1 MRIITQIAEMQTTA
15 ESLRNSGKR
24 IGFVPTMGFLHDGHL
39 SLLHEA
45 KKYADVTVMSIFV
58 NPTQFGPTEDFEDYP
73 RDFERDVA
81 LAESAGCDI
90 IFYPDRHDVY
100 PDPYLTYVTV
110 EKITAV
116 LCGASRPTHF
126 RGVTTIVAKLFNI
139 VKPHV
144 AVFGQKDA
152 QQALVIKRMTADL
165 NFDVQIVVAPIVR
178 EPDGLAMSS
187 RNTYLLPHQ
196 RQQAVVLYQSL
207 QLAQKMIADGER
219 NATVIQQAMR
229 KLIEQQ
235 PDAQIDYISL
245 VDTTNLEPLQQLH
258 GEVLI
263 ALAVKIGKPRLIDNV
278 IVTIDPDRNER

>member
-1 MRIITQIAEMQTTA
+1 MKIITAVAEMQRTA

-39 SLLHEA
+39 SLVREA
-45 KKYADVTVMSIFV
+45 EKHADVTVMSIFV
-58 NPTQFGPTEDFEDYP
+58 NPTQFGPHEDFEDYP
-73 RDFERDVA
+73 RDFERDVT
-81 LAESAGCDI
+81 LAQSVGCDI
-90 IFYPDRHDVY
+90 IFYPDRHEMY

-110 EKITAV
+110 EKLTSV

-152 QQALVIKRMTADL
+152 QQAIVIKRMTADL
-165 NFDVQIVVAPIVR
+165 NFDIKIIVAPIVR

-207 QLAQKMIADGER
+207 QLARKMIDQGER
-219 NATVIQQAMR
+219 DAKVIQQAMR
-229 KLIEQQ
+229 SLIEQQ
-235 PDAQIDYISL
+235 PDAQIDYIEL
-245 VDTTNLEPLQQLH
+245 VDTTNLAPVQHLQ

-263 ALAVKIGKPRLIDNV
+263 ALAVKIGKPRLIDNI
-278 IVTIDPDRNER
+278 IVTIDPVRNET

>member
-1 MRIITQIAEMQTTA
+1 MKIITAVAEMQRTA

-39 SLLHEA
+39 SLVREA
-45 KKYADVTVMSIFV
+45 EKHADVTVMSIFV
-58 NPTQFGPTEDFEDYP
+58 NPTQFGPHEDFEDYP

-81 LAESAGCDI
+81 LAQSVGCDI
-90 IFYPDRHDVY
+90 IFYPDRHEMY

-110 EKITAV
+110 EKLTSV

-152 QQALVIKRMTADL
+152 QQAIVIKRMTADL
-165 NFDVQIVVAPIVR
+165 NFDIKIIVAPIVR

-196 RQQAVVLYQSL
+196 RQQAVALYQSL
-207 QLAQKMIADGER
+207 QLARKMIDQGER
-219 NATVIQQAMR
+219 DAKIIQQAMR
-229 KLIEQQ
+229 SLIEQQ
-235 PDAQIDYISL
+235 PDAQIDYIEL
-245 VDTTNLEPLQQLH
+245 VDTTNLEPLQRLQ

-263 ALAVKIGKPRLIDNV
+263 ALAVKIGKPRLIDNI
-278 IVTIDPDRNER
+278 IVTIDPVRNET